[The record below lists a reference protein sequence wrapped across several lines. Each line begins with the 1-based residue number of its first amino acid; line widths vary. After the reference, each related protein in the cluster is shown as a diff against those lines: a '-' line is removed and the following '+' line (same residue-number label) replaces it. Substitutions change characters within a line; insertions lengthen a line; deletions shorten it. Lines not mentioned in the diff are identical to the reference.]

1 MNLIFL
7 KRLKIS
13 ILLILFVNLNSFSHV
28 SYAGNFRENHKQFCN
43 KYVGKQITIQGNT
56 TKITSEFCNV
66 VFLKFAPEFEKK
78 FAPVLATLS
87 NEFSKYKTKK
97 FQIEDFVYKKIDN
110 GQLICGN
117 SNIYSNKHQFLKDFD
132 YKINCKMDDKLNLP
146 FELNTQLLFDENR
159 FFNAVD
165 VRALAG
171 SSMMGPEIGSMLL
184 RNTSAS
190 NFFIDLMNSALL
202 TLETENTF
210 PQVQLINGMISMRL
224 IKRFDLKNVQKS
236 SSSNGWIGYVINYMD
251 YSLNK
256 GNERRKKMIFPRD
269 TIYSNK
275 DECYREF
282 KILFSKEPL
291 LSMYPTTNDPHT
303 SYIYGCVEN

>member
-1 MNLIFL
+1 MFTIC
-7 KRLKIS
+7 
-13 ILLILFVNLNSFSHV
+13 NSFLNPSF
-28 SYAGNFRENHKQFCN
+28 AGNFRENHKQFCN
-43 KYVGKQITIQGNT
+43 KYVGKQITIQGNI
-56 TKITSEFCNV
+56 TKITSEFCDV

-78 FAPVLATLS
+78 FAPLLATLS

-110 GQLICGN
+110 GQLSCGN

-165 VRALAG
+165 VSALAG

-210 PQVQLINGMISMRL
+210 PQVQLINDMISIRL
-224 IKRFDLKNVQKS
+224 IKRFDIKNLQKTS
-236 SSSNGWIGYVINYMD
+236 RSNGWIGYVISMMD
-251 YSLNK
+251 YALFS
-256 GNERRKKMIFPRD
+256 GSERRKKMIFPYN

-275 DECYREF
+275 DECYRKF

-291 LSMYPTTNDPHT
+291 LSMYPQSSDPKS